1 MILVSTIF
9 AIASGAQV
17 KLTLSQAVE
26 LARDSSANIRMAAS
40 RVVEAEAKRSEAKAR
55 LMPEVT
61 ASASQMQRS
70 YNFLTGG
77 IEFPGFPARVPF
89 YSIQDVRLGVKGPLY
104 APSAWFARSAAE
116 IGVQAKRSER
126 EALREDA
133 ALRAGLAWVALGKAQ
148 ALEKDRDDAL
158 ALALELERIASDL
171 KESGVSTGLDLL
183 RARSQ
188 VVASQRALEAAH
200 QSRDQASIGLA
211 RELGLT
217 EFDTIAVAGSLPL
230 EPSAVVVAQD
240 GFESARIQGARQAR
254 SAAERDVAA
263 SRARFLPTV
272 GFEADYGYSGRHL
285 ADDGEWTGQVG
296 LFAEWSLWD
305 GGSDDARLAQA
316 RERERQAA
324 LAATEIARTTSL
336 DRHDAIRTLDR
347 TREGLRL
354 ATVQAALADS
364 QIVLA
369 RDRFREGGSG
379 NLEVVQAQA
388 ERNAAHAAWIDA
400 AGAHQA
406 ALVRLRWATGRW
418 DGI

>member
-1 MILVSTIF
+1 
-9 AIASGAQV
+9 
-17 KLTLSQAVE
+17 
-26 LARDSSANIRMAAS
+26 
-40 RVVEAEAKRSEAKAR
+40 
-55 LMPEVT
+55 
-61 ASASQMQRS
+61 
-70 YNFLTGG
+70 
-77 IEFPGFPARVPF
+77 
-89 YSIQDVRLGVKGPLY
+89 
-104 APSAWFARSAAE
+104 
-116 IGVQAKRSER
+116 
-126 EALREDA
+126 
-133 ALRAGLAWVALGKAQ
+133 
-148 ALEKDRDDAL
+148 
-158 ALALELERIASDL
+158 
-171 KESGVSTGLDLL
+171 
-183 RARSQ
+183 
-188 VVASQRALEAAH
+188 
-200 QSRDQASIGLA
+200 
-211 RELGLT
+211 
-217 EFDTIAVAGSLPL
+217 
-230 EPSAVVVAQD
+230 
-240 GFESARIQGARQAR
+240 
-254 SAAERDVAA
+254 
-263 SRARFLPTV
+263 V

-285 ADDGEWTGQVG
+285 QEDGEWTGQVG

-316 RERERQAA
+316 REREHQAA
-324 LAATEIARTTSL
+324 LAATEIARTTLL